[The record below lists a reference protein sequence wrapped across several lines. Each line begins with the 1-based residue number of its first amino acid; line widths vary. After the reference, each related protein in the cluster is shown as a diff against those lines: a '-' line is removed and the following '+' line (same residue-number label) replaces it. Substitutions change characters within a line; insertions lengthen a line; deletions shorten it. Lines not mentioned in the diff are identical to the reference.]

1 MKILKEWS
9 LFEISWLLT
18 FTIVNIYLFFAF
30 DDTLIGLVASL
41 TGMLCVVLVAKGKIS
56 NYFFGAINTALYAY
70 LSYKQQLFGEVM
82 LNGLFYFPIQ
92 FIGFYLWSKKK
103 TKTNGAITI
112 EVKRLTK
119 NGWLITISIAV
130 TAIIS
135 YALLLKYL
143 GGKQV
148 WLDSSTNVL
157 SIIAQILMLKRFA
170 EQWVI
175 WIVINMLSITM
186 WSIAFMTSGE
196 SITVLVMWSA
206 YLVNSIYGYINWSK
220 LAKEQEAS

>member
-9 LFEISWLLT
+9 LFEISWLLI
-18 FTIVNIYLFFAF
+18 FTTINIYLFFAF

-103 TKTNGAITI
+103 TKTNGVTTI

-175 WIVINMLSITM
+175 WIVINLLSITM

-196 SITVLVMWSA
+196 SITILVMWSA